1 MNLRR
6 AVWAGA
12 AAASAVIALCL
23 LRILPHA
30 PLSSYAPLSTAVYAE
45 DGELLRLTLA
55 SDQQYRVW
63 TPMSEVSPEFVDA
76 LLLHEDRHFF
86 RHFGVDPV
94 ALVRAVKNMAGGA
107 PHQGGSTV
115 TMQLARLIYHLNT
128 RSVPGKL
135 RQMAAATWLEL
146 RYSKREI
153 LEAHVNLTPY
163 GHNVQGIGAASLI
176 YLGKSAAKLTFA
188 EALALAL
195 IPQSPNLRDPDGE
208 EPASLKAARIDL
220 ARLWA
225 TQHPLS
231 DASLASAGK
240 TLHFRGLRQLPFE
253 APHVVS
259 ALLEARGTRQDTS
272 PDKSPEMS
280 HKASHKTS
288 DEIHSTI
295 NLRLQHLL
303 ERTLQQYVAT
313 QRNLGIS
320 NAAAML
326 VDYHSMRVKALVG
339 SANFFD
345 ASIDGQV
352 NGTTAKRSP
361 GSALKPFIYAL
372 AMDQGLIHTQSVLK
386 DAPTAFGAYAPEN
399 FDGAF
404 VGPISAHDALIASR
418 NVPAVSLA
426 AKLAQPD
433 LYQFLRNA
441 GISHLASERH
451 YGLSL
456 ALGGGEVTMEELVT
470 LYAMLG
476 NRGMLAPL
484 QYTLPE
490 TPGEAEAH
498 RRAHARSRPEAAD
511 AANRVLSDAAAFMV
525 QSILKDNPRPDGLA
539 NTHPQVAWKTGTSW
553 GFRDAWSVGLFG
565 PYVLAVWVG
574 NFDGSSNPALVG
586 AQMAAPLFFH
596 IVDGMRA
603 TDLRIPE
610 APDAPPAGVT
620 SVEVCAGSGDLPN
633 AECPHRINAWFIP
646 GKSPI
651 RVSSVHRR
659 LLIDTRTGQRA
670 CADTPP
676 QYTRADVFEAWPS
689 DVLRLYALAGMPRR
703 PIPADRCGGDT
714 LPAGHA
720 VPAILYPRSGATY
733 ELHAATFGHETLQ
746 LSATAGPGITS
757 LYWFA
762 DGAYVGSSPPS
773 TALAWAPTHAGDV
786 DLSVVDDRG
795 ESEERKI
802 RVAVIP

>member
-1 MNLRR
+1 M
-6 AVWAGA
+6 AGA
-12 AAASAVIALCL
+12 MLALVL
-23 LRILPHA
+23 FLFRILPHA
-30 PLSSYAPLSTAVYAE
+30 PLSSYAPLSVAVYAE

-55 SDQQYRVW
+55 SDQQYRLW
-63 TPMSEVSPEFVDA
+63 TPLSEVSREFVEA
-76 LLLHEDRHFF
+76 LLLHEDRHF
-86 RHFGVDPV
+86 RWHFGVDPA
-94 ALVRAVKNMAGGA
+94 ALVRAVTRMAGGG
-107 PHQGGSTV
+107 PHQGGSTI

-135 RQMAAATWLEL
+135 EQMAAATWLEL

-153 LEAHVNLTPY
+153 LEAHINLTPY
-163 GHNVQGIGAASLI
+163 GHNVQGIGAASRI
-176 YLGKSAAKLTFA
+176 YLDKSAAQLTFA

-208 EPASLKAARIDL
+208 ESPGLKAARIDL

-231 DASLASAGK
+231 EASLASAGK
-240 TLHFRGLRQLPFE
+240 TLHFRGLHQLPFE
-253 APHVVS
+253 APHLVS
-259 ALLEARGTRQDTS
+259 ELLATHT
-272 PDKSPEMS
+272 PS
-280 HKASHKTS
+280 HDIYA
-288 DEIHSTI
+288 TI
-295 NLRLQHLL
+295 NLPLQHLV
-303 ERTLQQYVAT
+303 ERTLQQYIAT
-313 QRNLGIS
+313 QRTLGVT

-326 VDYHSMRVKALVG
+326 MDYRSMQVKALVG
-339 SANFFD
+339 SADFFD
-345 ASIDGQV
+345 ASILGQV

-372 AMDQGLIHTQSVLK
+372 AMDQGLIHTQSMLK

-404 VGPISAHDALIASR
+404 VGPVSVHDALIASR

-441 GISHLASERH
+441 GISQLASERH
-451 YGLSL
+451 YGLALS
-456 ALGGGEVTMEELVT
+456 LGGGEVTMQELVT

-476 NRGMLAPL
+476 NRGLLKPL
-484 QYTLPE
+484 QYTRSDA
-490 TPGEAEAH
+490 PGA
-498 RRAHARSRPEAAD
+498 S
-511 AANRVLSDAAAFMV
+511 NRLLSDAAAFMV
-525 QSILKDNPRPDGLA
+525 LSILKDNPRPDGLA

-574 NFDGSSNPALVG
+574 NFDGSGNPALVG
-586 AQMAAPLFFH
+586 ATMAAPLLFH

-603 TDLRIPE
+603 SGLRIRE
-610 APDAPPAGVT
+610 APDAPPASVT

-633 AECPHRINAWFIP
+633 AECPHRTHAWFIP

-659 LLIDTRTGQRA
+659 ILIDTRTGLRA

-676 QYTRADVFEAWPS
+676 RYTRAEVFEAWPS
-689 DVLRLYALAGMPRR
+689 DILRLYALAGMPRR
-703 PIPADRCGGDT
+703 PIPADRCGNNA
-714 LPAGHA
+714 LPPEHS

-733 ELHAATFGHETLQ
+733 ELHAREIGREALQ
-746 LSATAGPGITS
+746 LSATAGPDITS

-762 DGAYVGSSPPS
+762 DGAYVGSSLPS
-773 TALAWAPTHAGDV
+773 TALAWAPTQPGDV
-786 DLSVVDDRG
+786 DLSVVDDHGDTADRT
-795 ESEERKI
+795 I

>member
-1 MNLRR
+1 VL
-6 AVWAGA
+6 A
-12 AAASAVIALCL
+12 AIMIVVL

-55 SDQQYRVW
+55 SDQQYRLW
-63 TPMSEVSPEFVDA
+63 TPLSEVSPEFVDG
-76 LLLHEDRHFF
+76 LLLHEDRHFLW
-86 RHFGVDPV
+86 HFGVDPV
-94 ALVRAVKNMAGGA
+94 ALVRAVKNMAGGG
-107 PHQGGSTV
+107 PHQGGSTI

-153 LEAHVNLTPY
+153 LEAHINLTPY
-163 GHNVQGIGAASLI
+163 GHNVQGIGAASRI
-176 YLGKSAAKLTFA
+176 YLDKSAAKLTFA

-208 EPASLKAARIDL
+208 EPPSLKTARINL

-240 TLHFRGLRQLPFE
+240 TLHFRGLHQLPFE
-253 APHVVS
+253 APHLVS
-259 ALLEARGTRQDTS
+259 ELLEAQGTSQDTS
-272 PDKSPEMS
+272 PDTS
-280 HKASHKTS
+280 HAEGHETSHA
-288 DEIHSTI
+288 IHATI
-295 NLRLQHLL
+295 NLPLQHLL
-303 ERTLQQYVAT
+303 ERTLQQYIAT
-313 QRNLGIS
+313 QRTLGVT

-326 VDYHSMRVKALVG
+326 VDYRTMRVKGLVG
-339 SANFFD
+339 SADFFD

-372 AMDQGLIHTQSVLK
+372 AMDQGLIHTQSMLK

-404 VGPISAHDALIASR
+404 VGPVSVHDALIASR

-451 YGLSL
+451 YGLAL

-476 NRGMLAPL
+476 NRGTLAPL

-490 TPGEAEAH
+490 AA
-498 RRAHARSRPEAAD
+498 ALPEAATAPQTRTPPQTPRLP
-511 AANRVLSDAAAFMV
+511 AANGATNRVLSDAAAFMV
-525 QSILKDNPRPDGLA
+525 LSILKDNPRPDGLA

-553 GFRDAWSVGLFG
+553 GFRDAWSVGIFG

-586 AQMAAPLFFH
+586 VQMAAPLFFH

-610 APDAPPAGVT
+610 APDSPPAGVT

-633 AECPHRINAWFIP
+633 AECPHRTNAWFIP

-659 LLIDTRTGQRA
+659 ILIDTRTGLRA

-676 QYTRADVFEAWPS
+676 RYTRADVFEAWPS
-689 DVLRLYALAGMPRR
+689 DILRLYALAGMPRR
-703 PIPADRCGGDT
+703 PIPADRCGSDA
-714 LPAGHA
+714 LPAGEV

-733 ELHAATFGHETLQ
+733 QLHAAEFGRETLQ
-746 LSATAGPGITS
+746 LSATAGTDIAS

-762 DGAYVGSSPPS
+762 DGAYVGTSPPS
-773 TALAWAPTHAGDV
+773 TALAWAPTHAGEV
-786 DLSVVDDRG
+786 NLSVVDDRG
-795 ESEERKI
+795 DTAGRNI

>member
-1 MNLRR
+1 MNRR
-6 AVWAGA
+6 RVIWAGA
-12 AAASAVIALCL
+12 FAAAAALAVVA

-30 PLSSYAPLSTAVYAE
+30 PLSSYAPLSTAVYAD
-45 DGELLRLTLA
+45 DGALLRLTLA
-55 SDQQYRVW
+55 SDGQYRLW
-63 TPMSEVSPEFVDA
+63 TPLSEVSPEFVDA
-76 LLLHEDRHFF
+76 LLLHEDRHF
-86 RHFGVDPV
+86 RWHFGVDPV
-94 ALVRAVKNMAGGA
+94 ALVRAVTSMARGGA
-107 PHQGGSTV
+107 HQGGSTV
-115 TMQLARLIYHLNT
+115 TMQLARLLYHLNT
-128 RSVPGKL
+128 RSVLGKL

-153 LEAHVNLTPY
+153 LEAHINLTPY
-163 GHNVQGIGAASLI
+163 GHNVQGIGAASRI

-208 EPASLKAARIDL
+208 ESASMRNARIHL

-231 DASLASAGK
+231 DASLASAAK
-240 TLHFRGLRQLPFE
+240 TLHFRGLHQSPFQ
-253 APHVVS
+253 APHLVS
-259 ALLEARGTRQDTS
+259 ELLAANGADR
-272 PDKSPEMS
+272 
-280 HKASHKTS
+280 
-288 DEIHSTI
+288 EIHTTI
-295 NLRLQHLL
+295 NLAQQHLL
-303 ERTLQQYVAT
+303 ERTLQQYIAT
-313 QRNLGIS
+313 QRTLGVT

-326 VDYHSMRVKALVG
+326 VDYRSMQVKALVG
-339 SANFFD
+339 SADFFD

-372 AMDQGLIHTQSVLK
+372 AMDQGLIHTQSMLK

-404 VGPISAHDALIASR
+404 VGPVSAHDALIASR

-433 LYQFLRNA
+433 LYQFLRDA
-441 GISHLASERH
+441 GISHMASERH
-451 YGLSL
+451 YGLAL

-476 NRGMLAPL
+476 NRGILAPL

-490 TPGEAEAH
+490 THSAQNH
-498 RRAHARSRPEAAD
+498 
-511 AANRVLSDAAAFMV
+511 VLSPAAAFMV
-525 QSILKDNPRPDGLA
+525 VSILKDNPRPDGLA
-539 NTHPQVAWKTGTSW
+539 NLHPQVAWKTGTSW
-553 GFRDAWSVGLFG
+553 GFRDAWSVGIVG

-574 NFDGSSNPALVG
+574 NFDGSSNPAFVG
-586 AQMAAPLFFH
+586 VQTAAPLFFH
-596 IVDGMRA
+596 IVDGLRA
-603 TDLRIPE
+603 TDPRLPE
-610 APDAPPAGVT
+610 ALDSPPAGVT
-620 SVEVCAGSGDLPN
+620 AVEVCAGSGDLPN
-633 AECPHRINAWFIP
+633 AECPHRSRAWFIP

-659 LLIDTRTGQRA
+659 ILIDTRTGLRA

-676 QYTRADVFEAWPS
+676 SDTRAEVFEAWPS
-689 DVLRLYALAGMPRR
+689 DILRLYALAGMPRR
-703 PIPADRCGGDT
+703 PIPPDRCGSDAQSSEHVT
-714 LPAGHA
+714 
-720 VPAILYPRSGATY
+720 PAITYPRSGGTY
-733 ELHAATFGHETLQ
+733 ELHAAELGHETLQ
-746 LSATAGPGITS
+746 LSATAGPGVAS

-773 TALAWAPTHAGDV
+773 TALAWAPTHSGDV

-795 ESEERKI
+795 DTADRNI